1 MPDHDPAAVG
11 AAAKIRIYRAT
22 CAEEH
27 YPMDDS
33 EAARIITDA
42 YRPRLTAEREVRE
55 KLVDAGNEVEEW
67 LFDIYGCVDPHSG
80 PPANNKAIDMA
91 LSDAP
96 RLQMQMKSAIAEAK
110 KLEDCR

>member
-55 KLVDAGNEVEEW
+55 NL
-67 LFDIYGCVDPHSG
+67 
-80 PPANNKAIDMA
+80 
-91 LSDAP
+91 
-96 RLQMQMKSAIAEAK
+96 AIALEEAETWMCKPTPSPDHPIEEEFVVAKSIIASSLAAAK
-110 KLEDCR
+110 KLEKCR